1 VLKAL
6 RRTCLLASLG
16 ALACSGGGGGGS
28 APLPTSGNS
37 GGIPTTANSIG
48 FSTGPARTD
57 PEGVAPPAASTTVLT
72 WKDSRNFSRAMTLG
86 AYLYQYGFSFN
97 DGVGEVARSAN
108 DDAFGHE
115 GFGYVVS
122 HNTQTGNSP
131 LGKSNA
137 PTDVTTTL
145 FAGAHHAIHH
155 IELVYDRD
163 KEGGGNGIKIPVVI
177 EWLVATGRDHP
188 VWSATWK
195 TGAATNPGAVDFDV
209 YRMDTRGPYGSLN
222 FDGAANRGAGDA
234 IGGVAWGD
242 FGFKFTTTDAQLT
255 LNSPWTYNTANTVNF
270 SQSWTANT
278 NAEMGIVQTRPGD
291 KEMGYPDRVFGRER
305 GATSGTAYTD
315 KGDCN
320 GFGDARVYSV
330 PCVAGWSYQMM
341 NFDWDPSSGKPANEA
356 TSTKLMAWGSPFG
369 WLGASDADLFD
380 FSGTVDAR
388 GDRSYATF
396 IVLGPHCR
404 FAASVCNQDG
414 DVAIAIKAVEA
425 LGAATIGGVGPG
437 ALVTQVPRGPG
448 ATQTK
453 TIVNGY
459 NDTYAAYYLSAAT
472 NRVAFTFTPV
482 LNKPVKNPVFVIQNW
497 TLAEIPVLSVDGMMQ
512 TINDGTGGSGA
523 FVSYNQTTSELWITL
538 NRTLTVATAI
548 GVSP

>member
-1 VLKAL
+1 M
-6 RRTCLLASLG
+6 S
-16 ALACSGGGGGGS
+16 
-28 APLPTSGNS
+28 
-37 GGIPTTANSIG
+37 
-48 FSTGPARTD
+48 
-57 PEGVAPPAASTTVLT
+57 
-72 WKDSRNFSRAMTLG
+72 
-86 AYLYQYGFSFN
+86 
-97 DGVGEVARSAN
+97 
-108 DDAFGHE
+108 
-115 GFGYVVS
+115 
-122 HNTQTGNSP
+122 
-131 LGKSNA
+131 
-137 PTDVTTTL
+137 
-145 FAGAHHAIHH
+145 
-155 IELVYDRD
+155 
-163 KEGGGNGIKIPVVI
+163 
-177 EWLVATGRDHP
+177 
-188 VWSATWK
+188 
-195 TGAATNPGAVDFDV
+195 
-209 YRMDTRGPYGSLN
+209 
-222 FDGAANRGAGDA
+222 
-234 IGGVAWGD
+234 
-242 FGFKFTTTDAQLT
+242 
-255 LNSPWTYNTANTVNF
+255 LNSPWNYIAANTVNF
-270 SQSWTANT
+270 TQAWTTNT
-278 NAEMGIVQTRPGD
+278 NAEMGIVQTKPGD
-291 KEMGYPDRVFGRER
+291 KQMGYRER
-305 GATSGTAYTD
+305 VVGQERGSISTA
-315 KGDCN
+315 GPFADCT
-320 GFGDARVYSV
+320 GFGGDNRVYTM
-330 PCVAGWSYQMM
+330 PCVAGWPYQMM
-341 NFDWDPSSGKPANEA
+341 NFDWDSMALPLKANGEA
-356 TSTKLMAWGSPFG
+356 TGTKLMAWGSPFG

-497 TLAEIPVLSVDGMMQ
+497 TLAEIPVVSVGGATVM
-512 TINDGTGGSGA
+512 INDGTDGSGA